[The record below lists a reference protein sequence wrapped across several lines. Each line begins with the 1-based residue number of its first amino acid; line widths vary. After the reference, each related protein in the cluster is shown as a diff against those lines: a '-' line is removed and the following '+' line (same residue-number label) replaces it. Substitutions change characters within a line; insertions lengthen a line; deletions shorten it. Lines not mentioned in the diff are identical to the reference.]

1 MRANLLSSLVQSHAI
16 FKQKNDYK
24 ELAMNIRIMLNL
36 LHTLEQQRQHE
47 RWTRQQLQSY
57 QEESLH
63 RFRKNAY
70 ERSPFYR
77 RFHKGMTERPLQELP
92 VLTKAMMM
100 EHFDELVT
108 DRSLHLEDIRAFAA
122 QREVGERFRNQYYVT
137 ATSGSSGHPGFF
149 LFNEAEWVSVLASF
163 ARGQEWS
170 GVRIN
175 LTRRQRMA
183 TVASISPWHMS
194 SQVAATVK
202 SWWRPSLRLPAS
214 QPLSKTV
221 AELNEWKPDVLIS
234 YASMAGV
241 LAEEQLAQRLRI
253 QPSVV
258 YVASEVLTSQIK
270 TLVKEAWGNE
280 PYNQYA
286 ATETAGIAAEHK
298 SCRRMHFFEDLVITE
313 VVDEQYRPVPPGEYG
328 AKILVTTLFSR
339 TQPLI
344 RYELNDSIRVSTE
357 PHNCG
362 LPFVVL
368 ESVQG
373 RIEDSLI
380 LPSLSGRNVIIR
392 PLVINRI
399 MDIVPVSGWQLIQQ
413 EDNGLVLLLSGAR
426 NGLTDQALVDQ
437 IRSSLAQEGAQAPYV
452 RIQHVP
458 EIPKTVSGK
467 APLIKAYRPSSAH

>member
-1 MRANLLSSLVQSHAI
+1 
-16 FKQKNDYK
+16 
-24 ELAMNIRIMLNL
+24 MNIRIMLNL
-36 LHTLEQQRQHE
+36 HHTLEGQRQHE
-47 RWTRQQLQSY
+47 KWTRQQLQTY

-63 RFRKNAY
+63 RLRKYAY
-70 ERSPFYR
+70 EKSPFYQD
-77 RFHKGMTERPLQELP
+77 FHKGMTDRSLQELP
-92 VLTKAMMM
+92 VLTKAIMM
-100 EHFDELVT
+100 ENFDELVT
-108 DRSLHLEDIRAFAA
+108 DRALHLEDIRASAT
-122 QREVGERFRNQYYVT
+122 QGEVGQRFRDQYYVT

-149 LFNEAEWVSVLASF
+149 LFNPAEWVSVLASF

-221 AELNEWKPDVLIS
+221 AELNEWQPDVLIS

-241 LAEEQLAQRLRI
+241 LAEEQLAHRLRI

-258 YVASEVLTSQIK
+258 YVASEVLTSQTK
-270 TLVKEAWGNE
+270 TLVKEAWGDE

-298 SCRRMHFFEDLVITE
+298 ACRRMHFFEDLVITE

-344 RYELNDSIRVSTE
+344 RYELNDSIRVNSE
-357 PHNCG
+357 PHDCG
-362 LPFVVL
+362 LPFAIL

-373 RIEDSLI
+373 RVEDSLT
-380 LPSLSGRNVIIR
+380 LPSLSGENVLIR

-413 EDNGLVLLLSGAR
+413 PDNGLVFLITGAR
-426 NGLTDQALVDQ
+426 NGLNDQTLINQ
-437 IRSSLAQEGAQAPYV
+437 IKNSLTQEGAQVPYI
-452 RIQHVP
+452 RIQHAL
-458 EIPKTVSGK
+458 EIPKTASGK
-467 APLIKAYRPSSAH
+467 APLIKAYRSSSVQ